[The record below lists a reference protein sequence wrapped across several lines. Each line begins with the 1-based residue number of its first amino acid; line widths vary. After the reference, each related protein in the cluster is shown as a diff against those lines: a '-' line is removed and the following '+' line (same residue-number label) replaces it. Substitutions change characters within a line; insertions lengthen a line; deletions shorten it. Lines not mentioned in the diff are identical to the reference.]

1 MYILITIPSCL
12 SKTFFFELEL
22 FSNHGTLF
30 SFHYPYYSFFFL
42 EKPNAVMIGRIS
54 KNETS
59 AWRNVDPIYRDVFR
73 NQIERYFE
81 CCIYCSTFFLSRI

>member
-1 MYILITIPSCL
+1 MGPFFLFIILTIV
-12 SKTFFFELEL
+12 
-22 FSNHGTLF
+22 
-30 SFHYPYYSFFFL
+30 FFL

-59 AWRNVDPIYRDVFR
+59 AWHNVDPIYREVFR

-81 CCIYCSTFFLSRI
+81 CCIYCSTFFSLGFKYV